1 MYSHFLRLLVL
12 VFVLF
17 LCSPSS
23 TPFVSAQDSPPVE
36 TGVSPQV
43 GYPGSEFSFY
53 ATGFR
58 ASDLVVYWFNTPD
71 GRILGS
77 PYRYRTFAHQ
87 GRADWTWRAPDV
99 AIPGT
104 WTVVAR
110 SLRSDTRDYVQRV
123 IDFEIVA
130 VPASSG
136 DVAQPVPASDQGY
149 AVLPESGV
157 PGTRF
162 SFYATDFDGNERVAY
177 WFNAPDGQ
185 MYGNEVHYVVHAYD
199 GRADWRWTSPGDAMP
214 GTWTAVALGLR
225 SGVQRIV
232 AFTVTTAES
241 SVGSS
246 LVSNPPDVSVEPAMG
261 KPGSRFFFS
270 ADGFLERETVHF
282 WASDPAGGE
291 YRKSKYK
298 LRPNTEGTVYWNW
311 RTPDD
316 ATRGVWR
323 MMVMGQESQ
332 VQKVIYFEVR

>member
-1 MYSHFLRLLVL
+1 MYSHFLRLLVF

-17 LCSPSS
+17 CYSAGSS
-23 TPFVSAQDSPPVE
+23 TFVLAQDSPVE

-43 GYPGSEFSFY
+43 GAPGSEFSFY

-58 ASDLVVYWFNTPD
+58 ASDLVVYWFNAPD
-71 GRILGS
+71 GHILGN

-87 GRADWTWRAPDV
+87 GRADWTWRAPDH

-110 SLRSDTRDYVQRV
+110 SLRSDTHDYVQRV
-123 IDFEIVA
+123 IEFDVA
-130 VPASSG
+130 TIPTSSD

-149 AVLPESGV
+149 AVLPESGI

-162 SFYATDFDGNERVAY
+162 SFYATDFDSNERVSY

-185 MYGNEVHYVVHAYD
+185 IYGDEVNYVVHAYD
-199 GRADWRWTSPGDAMP
+199 GRADWRWTSPSDAMP
-214 GTWTAVALGLR
+214 GTWTSVALGLR
-225 SGVQRIV
+225 SGVRRII

-241 SVGSS
+241 GVGNSYE
-246 LVSNPPDVSVEPAMG
+246 SNPPDVSVEPAVG

-270 ADGFLERETVHF
+270 ADGFLERETVYF
-282 WASDPAGGE
+282 WVSDPQGVS

-298 LRPNTEGTVYWNW
+298 VRPNVDGTVYWNW
-311 RTPDD
+311 RTPDE
-316 ATRGVWR
+316 APRGVWR
-323 MMVMGQESQ
+323 MIVMGQESQ